1 MCRKQELRNFIQE
14 PPDNVKLSV
23 GNNIR
28 QWIIT
33 VLGASGTIYAGEK
46 FRLKFTFPSDYPFS
60 PPSVYF
66 LQPIPKHEHV
76 YSNGDICLNLL
87 GMGNIILSS
96 VIAC

>member
-1 MCRKQELRNFIQE
+1 MLDPIE
-14 PPDNVKLSV
+14 NVKLSV

-33 VLGASGTIYAGEK
+33 VVGPEGTVYAGEK
-46 FRLKFTFPSDYPFS
+46 FRLKFSFPSDYPFS

-76 YSNGDICLNLL
+76 YSNGDICLDLL
-87 GMGNIILSS
+87 GEFFFE
-96 VIAC
+96 